1 MVYMSLFDLTGKIA
15 LVTGSTKGIGKR
27 IAEGF
32 AEAGA
37 KVYSHGRDEVEGEKL
52 ASSLGGEFI
61 RADLAH
67 ADGVTKLATQL
78 LEKESRLDI
87 LVNNAGLEIIM
98 PFEKFDLATFDR
110 MFQVNTRAVIQLT
123 HLLLPLLKKSPGAS
137 IINVTSIHET
147 VPYPHNISYCMT
159 KSALA
164 MATKVLSL
172 ELAPYKVRINNFA
185 PGAVETDINREV
197 IEEIGRD
204 KFAEWIPL
212 GRVASVDEMIGPA
225 LFLASE
231 SSSYVTGTTL
241 FADGGYM
248 QHLVRYKP

>member
-1 MVYMSLFDLTGKIA
+1 MKSFDLTGKNA

-27 IAEGF
+27 IAQAY

-37 KVYSHGRDEVEGEKL
+37 TVYVHGRDEAEGEKL
-52 ASSLGGEFI
+52 ALSIGGHFLK
-61 RADLAH
+61 ADFGKEG
-67 ADGVTKLATQL
+67 DVSELATQL
-78 LEKESRLDI
+78 LGSVSRLDV

-98 PFEKFDLATFDR
+98 PFEKLDLTTYDR
-110 MFQVNTRAVIQLT
+110 IFQVNVRAVMQLT
-123 HLLLPLLKKSPGAS
+123 YLLLPLLKKSPSAS

-147 VPYPHNISYCMT
+147 VPYPHNLAYCMT

-172 ELAPYKVRINNFA
+172 ELAPHNIRVNNFA
-185 PGAVETDINREV
+185 PGAVETDMNREV

-204 KFAEWIPL
+204 KFADWIPL
-212 GRVASVDEMIGPA
+212 GRVATVDEMTGPA

-231 SSSYVTGTTL
+231 ASSYVTGTTL
-241 FADGGYM
+241 FADGGYK
-248 QHLVRYKP
+248 QNLVRYRPQ